1 MLYKPEPLESGAM
14 PTDGTEVEARL
25 VRISHLK
32 VTTALGFFSTAQ
44 IFTSAP
50 AKDRLDFGGS
60 REGHWYFILGCFGWF
75 CVSENRHDP
84 RSPRKSASSFNST
97 CFLMCI
103 VCIYIVICT
112 SIYIYIIH
120 IYTYNY
126 IYTCIFSHIW
136 DDDPW

>member
-60 REGHWYFILGCFGWF
+60 REGHWSLG
-75 CVSENRHDP
+75 
-84 RSPRKSASSFNST
+84 SFRL
-97 CFLMCI
+97 FD
-103 VCIYIVICT
+103 VI
-112 SIYIYIIH
+112 
-120 IYTYNY
+120 
-126 IYTCIFSHIW
+126 
-136 DDDPW
+136 

>member
-103 VCIYIVICT
+103 VCIYIHIYIVICT
-112 SIYIYIIH
+112 SIYIIYICI
-120 IYTYNY
+120 IIY
-126 IYTCIFSHIW
+126 IYMYIQ
-136 DDDPW
+136 PYLG